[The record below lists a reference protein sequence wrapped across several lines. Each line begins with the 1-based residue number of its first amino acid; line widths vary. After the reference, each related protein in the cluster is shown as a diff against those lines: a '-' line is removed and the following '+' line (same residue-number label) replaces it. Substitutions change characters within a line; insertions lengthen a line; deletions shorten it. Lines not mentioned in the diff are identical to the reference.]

1 MGKEK
6 FRDEYESFCKNP
18 QEFFNELHE
27 RQENTKIYEVSTEDF
42 TFYFGTMDG
51 NDLVL
56 TRLEGE
62 DVLTTRMLV
71 TDEQKDVL
79 CDDECLRI
87 GLYVQIPDE
96 SGDMGCLPV
105 SQNCKLSLGNRSSLT
120 FNGDFNTT
128 INKVALARMYED
140 LIPRETKKGKIQ
152 IITVYGKAQAMMTN
166 VYSSVSHES
175 YFDKVNSMVKKRF
188 GEAAE
193 LKSGYISQ
201 KWTRATW
208 YIGEF
213 KSEKDSTQ
221 TVKLGITAMDSQT
234 GYSGAVLQPCIFS
247 GKTSHEMFFDETWY
261 AKHMAFS
268 DKDIDEALEAVYL
281 TLNDNAQ
288 KLIDT
293 INLDLKFP
301 AGYARRICEELN
313 KLAVK
318 TKSVKMSA
326 KSINEFVQSI
336 QGLSFIRSNMTAW
349 DIIELLWE
357 IPNKS
362 KASEAHKD
370 GLMKTV
376 SRVLA
381 LNHAAFDA
389 A

>member
-6 FRDEYESFCKNP
+6 FRDDYESFCQDP
-18 QEFFNELHE
+18 QVFLDELHE
-27 RQENTKIYEVSTEDF
+27 RQNNTKLYDVSAKEIL
-42 TFYFGTMDG
+42 FYAGTMDG
-51 NDLVL
+51 FELVL
-56 TRLEGE
+56 SRLEGE
-62 DVLTTRMLV
+62 SITKRRLSLT
-71 TDEQKDVL
+71 DNSNDAL

-87 GLYVQIPDE
+87 GLYAQIFDE
-96 SGDMGCLPV
+96 AGEAIYLPI

-120 FNGDFNTT
+120 FNGDLS
-128 INKVALARMYED
+128 IPVNKLALARMYED
-140 LIPRETKKGKIQ
+140 LIPLESKKGRIQ
-152 IITVYGKAQAMMTN
+152 IISVYGRAQAMMTN

-175 YFDKVNSMVKKRF
+175 YFEKVDAMVKKRF
-188 GEAAE
+188 GETAE
-193 LKSGYISQ
+193 LRSGYISQ

-213 KSEKDSTQ
+213 KSEKDDTQ

-234 GYSGAVLQPCIFS
+234 GYSGAVLQPCLFS
-247 GKTSHEMFFDETWY
+247 KKTDQGMFFDETWY

-268 DKDIDEALEAVYL
+268 DEDIDEALEAVYL

-293 INLDLKFP
+293 MSLNLEFP
-301 AGYARRICEELN
+301 EGYARHICEELN
-313 KLAVK
+313 RLAVK
-318 TKSVKMSA
+318 TKGVKMSA
-326 KSINEFVQSI
+326 KSINEFVQSV

-357 IPNKS
+357 IPGKS

-381 LNHAAFDA
+381 LNHSAFDVA
-389 A
+389 

>member
-1 MGKEK
+1 M
-6 FRDEYESFCKNP
+6 
-18 QEFFNELHE
+18 
-27 RQENTKIYEVSTEDF
+27 V
-42 TFYFGTMDG
+42 
-51 NDLVL
+51 
-56 TRLEGE
+56 
-62 DVLTTRMLV
+62 
-71 TDEQKDVL
+71 
-79 CDDECLRI
+79 
-87 GLYVQIPDE
+87 
-96 SGDMGCLPV
+96 CLPV

-221 TVKLGITAMDSQT
+221 IVKLGITAMDSQT

-261 AKHMAFS
+261 AKHIVSSSLYNRVVVIRAP
-268 DKDIDEALEAVYL
+268 L
-281 TLNDNAQ
+281 
-288 KLIDT
+288 
-293 INLDLKFP
+293 
-301 AGYARRICEELN
+301 
-313 KLAVK
+313 
-318 TKSVKMSA
+318 
-326 KSINEFVQSI
+326 
-336 QGLSFIRSNMTAW
+336 QGLCYTVRDAVDWCRPPTTRWFTKGSNHSP
-349 DIIELLWE
+349 L
-357 IPNKS
+357 
-362 KASEAHKD
+362 H
-370 GLMKTV
+370 
-376 SRVLA
+376 
-381 LNHAAFDA
+381 FC
-389 A
+389 